1 MGDLTKRYKGTYSV
15 ILIGSCLFAVLGVA
29 LPLILGQTNLAMLGT
44 YLAVPMIL
52 APLMYVWQKNN
63 PDQLNEVDGRYYNLF
78 PAAFFIFLAI
88 SITLLYTNQIRPYS
102 YYAVIAIMATLIL
115 AQILFFP
122 ITKIRSMLILFQSSL
137 LLLDIVWGVNLNYYF
152 SIERTDSFF
161 HSWMIQIL
169 VQEGAIT
176 EHFDLYRTFPLWH
189 ILCASIYKIAGM
201 DVSFYRAMYLINGA
215 IFAAIPPAAYVLAR
229 RLFNGEKIALLAALF
244 VSFYPDVLK
253 YGIAGLARSPI
264 SFLGI
269 LLVITLLYHRSFAAT
284 FIAIAMTVS
293 IIVFHT
299 VSIPFVLVVLAVLYV
314 LQRLYGAINEQQVV
328 DTDYMLFAVTAMLAY
343 WMYISLDLFRTLIG
357 NIIASAPDDITA
369 TGVSLAPL
377 NELFNYLQYSPLL
390 FFLLLGTLEALKKE
404 HISHTAKVI
413 CIAGLMFTV
422 VSFPGPS
429 LLLTKLGGNFNID
442 RFGEYVFFLIVL
454 TVSLGFHTIYARSK
468 KPLKSVLIL
477 LFMVLV
483 FLSVSNDFIASDNP
497 LVKRP
502 FYTFYL
508 TEEEVRGFDHAGNTS
523 RGFVMSDFVTYRY
536 METTYYRESGHMLE
550 VDPSSLDFLRS
561 GPSDLI
567 LIRKG
572 ELEERPLR
580 FLISDAGFVKW
591 PSMSSALEYY
601 YPDNEKLWSSLEE
614 YSKIYDSSSI
624 ETYI

>member
-1 MGDLTKRYKGTYSV
+1 
-15 ILIGSCLFAVLGVA
+15 
-29 LPLILGQTNLAMLGT
+29 
-44 YLAVPMIL
+44 
-52 APLMYVWQKNN
+52 
-63 PDQLNEVDGRYYNLF
+63 
-78 PAAFFIFLAI
+78 
-88 SITLLYTNQIRPYS
+88 
-102 YYAVIAIMATLIL
+102 MATLIL
-115 AQILFFP
+115 VQILFFP
-122 ITKIRSMLILFQSSL
+122 STKSRSMLILIQSSL
-137 LLLDIVWGVNLNYYF
+137 LLLDIIWGVNLNYYF

-169 VQEGAIT
+169 VQEGAIN
-176 EHFDLYRTFPLWH
+176 EHFDMYRAFPLWH

-201 DVSFYRAMYLINGA
+201 DISFYRAMYLINGV
-215 IFAAIPPAAYVLAR
+215 IFAAIPPGAYVLAR
-229 RLFNGEKIALLAALF
+229 RLFSEEKIALLAALF

-314 LQRLYGAINEQQVV
+314 LQRVYGAIHEQQVV
-328 DTDYMLFAVTAMLAY
+328 DTDYMVFAVTAMLAY
-343 WMYISLDLFRTLIG
+343 WMYISLELFEA
-357 NIIASAPDDITA
+357 IIEELLTTAAPDEIRSS
-369 TGVSLAPL
+369 GVFLAPL

-390 FFLLLGTLEALKKE
+390 FFLLIGTLEALKNDR
-404 HISHTAKVI
+404 ISRTAKVI
-413 CIAGLMFTV
+413 CMAGLLFTI

-429 LLLTKLGGNFNID
+429 LLVTKLAGFNID

-454 TVSLGFHTIYARSK
+454 AVSFGFYTIYA
-468 KPLKSVLIL
+468 KSGKSFKSILIV
-477 LFMVLV
+477 LFMILI

-508 TEEEVRGFDHAGNTS
+508 TEEEVSGFDHAGNTS
-523 RGFVMSDFVTYRY
+523 NGYVMSDFVTYRY
-536 METTYYRESGHMLE
+536 MENTYYRESGHILE
-550 VDPSSLDFLRS
+550 VNTHSLDFLRS

-572 ELEERPLR
+572 ELEKRPLR
-580 FLISDAGFVKW
+580 LFITEEGFIKTPNIDW
-591 PSMSSALEYY
+591 AERYY
-601 YPDNEKLWSSLEE
+601 YRDDQKLWSSLEG

>member
-201 DVSFYRAMYLINGA
+201 DVSFYRAMYMVNGA

-269 LLVITLLYHRSFAAT
+269 LLIVALLYHRNFAAAL
-284 FIAIAMTVS
+284 IAIVVTVS
-293 IIVFHT
+293 IIIFHT

-314 LQRLYGAINEQQVV
+314 LQRLYDTINERKIV
-328 DTDYMLFAVTAMLAY
+328 DADYMLFAVTAMLAY
-343 WMYISLDLFRTLIG
+343 WMYNSLELIEQLI
-357 NIIASAPDDITA
+357 NSIKITAPDEVRQS
-369 TGVSLAPL
+369 GVFLDPVS
-377 NELFNYLQYSPLL
+377 ELFNYLHYSPLL
-390 FFLLLGTLEALKKE
+390 LFLLIGTLETLKKDK
-404 HISHTAKVI
+404 IPPTAKII
-413 CIAGLMFTV
+413 CMAGLLFTAI
-422 VSFPGPS
+422 SFPGPS
-429 LLLTKLGGNFNID
+429 LLVNKLGGLNID
-442 RFGEYVFFLIVL
+442 RFGEYVFFFIAFAA
-454 TVSLGFHTIYARSK
+454 SFGFYTTYTRSK
-468 KPLKSVLIL
+468 KSLKSVLIL

-483 FLSVSNDFIASDNP
+483 FLSVSNDFLASDNP

-523 RGFVMSDFVTYRY
+523 KGYVMTDFITTRY
-536 METTYYRESGHMLE
+536 MDSTPYRERSHILE
-550 VDPSSLDFLRS
+550 VDPDSLDFLRG

-572 ELEERPLR
+572 ELEKRPLR
-580 FLISDAGFVKW
+580 LFVTEEGFIKKPTLGVE
-591 PSMSSALEYY
+591 EYY
-601 YPDNEKLWSSLEE
+601 YSDNTQLWSSLKE
-614 YSKIYDSSSI
+614 YSKIYDSSTI